1 MNEYLTKLRKHI
13 DMEDT
18 KKNQI
23 IAQVKKDGETWVPVA
38 FFSYFVE
45 DEEPVLHQLWVSVL
59 GNTRWE
65 RIETRDIKEMTSA
78 YRECQAF
85 SESDDEM
92 EI

>member
-1 MNEYLTKLRKHI
+1 MRKHI
-13 DMEDT
+13 NPET
-18 KKNQI
+18 I
-23 IAQVKKDGETWVPVA
+23 TQVKKDGDTWVPVA

-45 DEEPVLHQLWVSVL
+45 SKGPVLHQLWVSVL

-65 RIETRDIKEMTSA
+65 PVETRDIKEMTSA

-85 SESDDEM
+85 GGEDEM